1 MTSYRNLHLYP
12 NFKTRSADVGEEV
25 FALGYPMALSIMG
38 KEIKFTD
45 GRISSKSGFQG
56 DITTYQ
62 STTPIQGGNSGG
74 PLFDSK
80 GNLIAINSAKLKSDV
95 ADNVSYS
102 IKSSYLL
109 SLIDALPQN
118 IKIPSSTI
126 IYSQPLT
133 QKIKTL
139 TKYVVLIKV
148 R

>member
-1 MTSYRNLHLYP
+1 
-12 NFKTRSADVGEEV
+12 
-25 FALGYPMALSIMG
+25 MALSIMG

-56 DITTYQ
+56 DITSYQ

-109 SLIDALPQN
+109 SLIDALPQS

-126 IYSQPLT
+126 LYSQPLT

>member
-1 MTSYRNLHLYP
+1 
-12 NFKTRSADVGEEV
+12 
-25 FALGYPMALSIMG
+25 MALSVMG

-45 GRISSKSGFQG
+45 GKISSRTGFKG

-80 GNLIAINSAKLKSDV
+80 GNLIAINSAKLKADV

-118 IKIPSSTI
+118 ISIPNSSVLATK
-126 IYSQPLT
+126 PLT
-133 QKIKTL
+133 EKIKTL
-139 TKYVVLIKV
+139 SKFVVLVKV
-148 R
+148 K